1 MRKIIGKSLK
11 LIIAIILL
19 TSLLNSVLATNINI
33 NSIDV
38 DKAREYLEDV
48 DPESINLEDIDTSS
62 IDADL
67 VEIITMYE
75 ELSREYTNEEIAD
88 MIEENATE
96 IKAQTGVDTETITAG
111 TDLLRSLDTE
121 ETRKILE
128 EDLNV
133 EEMKQMLEDG
143 YTPEQVARSVIQKIS
158 APNKI
163 SIFLK
168 FLIAT
173 EIFRAILTTILILL
187 IYNIV
192 IRWIMFKKAGRH
204 GWAAIIPIYNDVT
217 YLKICKLSP
226 WLLLLLLVPIIGWLV
241 LAIVD
246 IISRFTLAKAY
257 GRGIGFGFG
266 LLFLGIIFE
275 SIIAFNP
282 NIKYV
287 ED

>member
-1 MRKIIGKSLK
+1 MRKIIGKRLK
-11 LIIAIILL
+11 LIIIIILL
-19 TSLLNSVLATNINI
+19 ISLSNSVSATNINI

-62 IDADL
+62 LDAGL

-111 TDLLRSLDTE
+111 TNLLRSLDTE

-143 YTPEQVARSVIQKIS
+143 YTPDQIAESVVQKIS
-158 APNKI
+158 TPNKI
-163 SIFLK
+163 IIFFKLLVANTIFK
-168 FLIAT
+168 TILMTMLVITIYLIA
-173 EIFRAILTTILILL
+173 
-187 IYNIV
+187 V
-192 IRWIMFKKAGRH
+192 RWIMYKKAGRH

-217 YLKICKLSP
+217 YLKVCKFSP
-226 WLLLLLLVPIIGWLV
+226 WLLLLLLVPIIGWLI
-241 LAIVD
+241 LGIIQ
-246 IISRFTLAKAY
+246 IISRFKLSKAF
-257 GRGIGFGFG
+257 GKGVGFGFG
-266 LLFLGIIFE
+266 LLLLAIIFE

>member
-1 MRKIIGKSLK
+1 MREIIGKSLK

-19 TSLLNSVLATNINI
+19 TSLLNSVSATNINI
-33 NSIDV
+33 NSINV

-48 DPESINLEDIDTSS
+48 NPESINLEDIDTSS
-62 IDADL
+62 LDAGL

-88 MIEENATE
+88 MFEENATE
-96 IKAQTGVDTETITAG
+96 IKAQTGVDTKTITAG
-111 TDLLRSLDTE
+111 TNLLRSLDTE

-143 YTPEQVARSVIQKIS
+143 YTPDQIAESVVQKIS

-163 SIFLK
+163 IIFFKLLVANTIFK
-168 FLIAT
+168 TILMTMLVITIYLIA
-173 EIFRAILTTILILL
+173 
-187 IYNIV
+187 V
-192 IRWIMFKKAGRH
+192 RWIMYKKAGRH

-217 YLKICKLSP
+217 YLKVCKLSP
-226 WLLLLLLVPIIGWLV
+226 WLLLLLLVPIIGWLI
-241 LAIVD
+241 LGIIQ
-246 IISRFTLAKAY
+246 IISRFKLSKAF
-257 GRGIGFGFG
+257 GKGVGFGFG
-266 LLFLGIIFE
+266 LLLLAIIFE